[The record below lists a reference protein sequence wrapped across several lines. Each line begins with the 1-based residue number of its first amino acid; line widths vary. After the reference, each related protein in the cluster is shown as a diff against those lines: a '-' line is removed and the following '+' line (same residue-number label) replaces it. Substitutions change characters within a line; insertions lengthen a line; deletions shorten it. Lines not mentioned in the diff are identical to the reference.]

1 MLGDKEG
8 GHGEHKKRGRR
19 RVFLCEGRG
28 PWERSG
34 PQGCRSTYSLLCEIT
49 FPVCNMKE
57 CKEKRT
63 SKRAMAARE
72 IGMRYE
78 NFWVRKR
85 WDAGNGGLWL
95 QYGCS
100 KMPN

>member
-8 GHGEHKKRGRR
+8 EHGEHKKSGRR
-19 RVFLCEGRG
+19 RVLLCEGRG
-28 PWERSG
+28 PWERTG
-34 PQGCRSTYSLLCEIT
+34 PQGCRSTYSLLCEIM

-72 IGMRYE
+72 IEMRYE

-85 WDAGNGGLWL
+85 WDVGNGGLRL
-95 QYGCS
+95 QYVCS